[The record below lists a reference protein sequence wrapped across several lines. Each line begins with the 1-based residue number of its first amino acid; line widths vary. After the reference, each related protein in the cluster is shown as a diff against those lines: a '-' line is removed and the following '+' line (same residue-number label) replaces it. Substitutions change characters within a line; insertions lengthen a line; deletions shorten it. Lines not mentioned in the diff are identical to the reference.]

1 MFPRLGCLSLVPHRE
16 AVGESAVEEVAEMK
30 RMLLLA
36 VTASALIVA
45 APGVATA
52 HHHAKRHARHHAR
65 HAHLVKFGKAS
76 LSTTPSGPTA
86 KSPTT
91 SAPAGTVASFEN
103 GILTIT
109 LADKSTVSGKVT
121 DATKLE
127 CRSATTGENVG
138 DDDNGGGDDNHFGGD
153 EHGSLTAHASDHQ
166 GDSSGDDGDD
176 DDNGTQAACTTA
188 ALAPGAAVAEAELL
202 VGGGGAVWEKVEL
215 QQ

>member
-1 MFPRLGCLSLVPHRE
+1 
-16 AVGESAVEEVAEMK
+16 
-30 RMLLLA
+30 MLLLA
-36 VTASALIVA
+36 VTASALIAA
-45 APGVATA
+45 APGVAS
-52 HHHAKRHARHHAR
+52 ARHHGKRHLRHHTR

-91 SAPAGTVASFEN
+91 TSEPAGTVASFEN

-121 DATKLE
+121 EATKLE
-127 CRSATTGENVG
+127 CRSATTGQTVG
-138 DDDNGGGDDNHFGGD
+138 DDDNDGGDDNNSGGD

-166 GDSSGDDGDD
+166 SGSSGDDGDE

-188 ALAPGAAVAEAELL
+188 ALVPGAVVAEAELL
-202 VGGGGAVWEKVEL
+202 VGSGGAVWEKVEL